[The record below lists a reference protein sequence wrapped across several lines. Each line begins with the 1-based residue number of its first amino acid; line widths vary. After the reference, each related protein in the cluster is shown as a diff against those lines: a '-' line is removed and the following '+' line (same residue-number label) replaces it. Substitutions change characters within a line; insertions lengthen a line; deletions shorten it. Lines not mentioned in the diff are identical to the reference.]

1 MSHYVPFDFWFLNK
15 ILFFLMDTKQISKHK
30 DAKII
35 CITSLFTLFFKFIC
49 VLSTTKVSGNN
60 LIISQSKCRFMNN
73 FYHLAVLNLLFCLKH
88 LIVFFLNTVV
98 LVSKTLSALHIDW
111 RVNASKI
118 YRESK
123 TVQVIDSVFFQQINI
138 IGSTIARGSS
148 CVHLDAPMGAKLKAA
163 QRLHR
168 KFTVE
173 QMFLQ
178 NSVLTVLSN
187 CYTILHSNELSVLLL
202 LKKFFR
208 NEFN

>member
-1 MSHYVPFDFWFLNK
+1 MQVYEQFLSLGSAKFTFLFKTFNSF
-15 ILFFLMDTKQISKHK
+15 FFLK
-30 DAKII
+30 
-35 CITSLFTLFFKFIC
+35 
-49 VLSTTKVSGNN
+49 
-60 LIISQSKCRFMNN
+60 
-73 FYHLAVLNLLFCLKH
+73 
-88 LIVFFLNTVV
+88 NTVV
-98 LVSKTLSALHIDW
+98 LVSKTLSAIHIDW